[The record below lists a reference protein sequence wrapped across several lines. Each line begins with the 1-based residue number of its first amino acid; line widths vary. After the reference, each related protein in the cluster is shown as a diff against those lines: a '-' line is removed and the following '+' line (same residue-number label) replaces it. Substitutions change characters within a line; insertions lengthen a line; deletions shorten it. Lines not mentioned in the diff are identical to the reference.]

1 MPGPTAAALRPLRAA
16 GPMPDGSWTDLDGLH
31 MSSFRIKCPT
41 YPDKL
46 SDLTGCVSKEIVI
59 RMRMMIMMTMMMMM
73 VVMMMMMMAVTKCML
88 AAALWKEA
96 SQVLQ
101 GQGRRSE
108 KRGAA

>member
-1 MPGPTAAALRPLRAA
+1 
-16 GPMPDGSWTDLDGLH
+16 
-31 MSSFRIKCPT
+31 
-41 YPDKL
+41 
-46 SDLTGCVSKEIVI
+46 
-59 RMRMMIMMTMMMMM
+59 MMIMMTMMMMM
-73 VVMMMMMMAVTKCML
+73 GVMMMMMAVTKCML

>member
-1 MPGPTAAALRPLRAA
+1 
-16 GPMPDGSWTDLDGLH
+16 
-31 MSSFRIKCPT
+31 
-41 YPDKL
+41 
-46 SDLTGCVSKEIVI
+46 
-59 RMRMMIMMTMMMMM
+59 MMTMMMMM
-73 VVMMMMMMAVTKCML
+73 VVMMMMMRAVTKCML